1 MSQPKVTNERVDV
14 IRAALQRELSP
25 LKLEIEDQSAQ
36 HAGHA
41 GVQAHG
47 GGHFAV
53 HIVADCFKGKSRVA
67 RHRMVNAALGDAFKD
82 AIHALS
88 IRAEAPEEAAV

>member
-1 MSQPKVTNERVDV
+1 MIGSEKTSKRVES
-14 IRAALQRELSP
+14 IRIILQQKLAP
-25 LKLEIEDQSAQ
+25 DLLEIEDQSAQ

-41 GVQAHG
+41 GVRERG

-53 HIVADCFKGKSRVA
+53 HIVAECFAGKSRVA
-67 RHRMVNAALGDAFKD
+67 RHRLVNDALGDAFKG

-88 IRAEAPEEAAV
+88 IRAEAPDEVI